1 MKCRRLD
8 GFARA
13 GRCAALCVG
22 FGYGAAAPAQSSV
35 TLYGL
40 LDAGVQYKTHANAA
54 GDGALSSNNASTS
67 YPSRFGLRGSED
79 LGGGYR
85 AIFQLENGFSLSNGA
100 FAAANTPFNRIALVG
115 LTSDRFGSLTFG
127 RQYGVQYDK
136 TVLYEPTLFSNYSIF
151 SLNMIPP
158 ATVRLDNSIKY
169 ASPDIA
175 GVNVEAMYGFG
186 QQWPGNADAGRYWG
200 VAAEY
205 KLGGFWARAGYEEVR
220 GTVSGALDRSGAAD
234 RRASVVARYAFDRFT
249 VSGGVVAVRG
259 SLQASPNGDIYWAA
273 AQYMPTPALKLIVEG
288 GRYAFKEGGG
298 RPTLVNA
305 SMLYWLSKRTTV
317 YVTTGYAINGGGSD
331 FGVNNYTAAPA
342 PGMTQLA
349 AGTGLFVR
357 F

>member
-1 MKCRRLD
+1 MKYRRLD

-13 GRCAALCVG
+13 GRYAALCVG
-22 FGYGAAAPAQSSV
+22 FGCGAAASAQSSV

-40 LDAGVQYKTHANAA
+40 LDAGFQYKTHASAS
-54 GDGALSSNNASTS
+54 GDGAFSSNNANTS

-85 AIFQLENGFSLSNGA
+85 AIFQLENGFSLSSGA
-100 FAAANTPFNRIALVG
+100 FAAAGTPFNRTALVG

-127 RQYGVQYDK
+127 RQYSVQYDK
-136 TVLYEPTLFSNYSIF
+136 TVLYEPTLFNNYSIF

-169 ASPDIA
+169 VSPDLA

-186 QQWPGNADAGRYWG
+186 QQLPGNEDAGRYWG
-200 VAAEY
+200 VAVEY
-205 KLGGFWARAGYEEVR
+205 KHGEFWARAGYEEVR
-220 GTVSGALDRSGAAD
+220 GTVSDALDRSGAAD
-234 RRASVVARYAFDRFT
+234 RRASVVVRYAFDRFT
-249 VSGGVVAVRG
+249 VSSGVETVRG

-273 AQYMPTPALKLIVEG
+273 GQYMPTPALKLIVEG
-288 GRYAFKEGGG
+288 GRYVFKGSGG

-305 SMLYWLSKRTTV
+305 SVLYWLSKRTTV
-317 YVTTGYAINGGGSD
+317 YVTAGYTINGGGSD
-331 FGVNNYTAAPA
+331 FGVNNYTTTPA

-349 AGTGLFVR
+349 AGTGLIVR